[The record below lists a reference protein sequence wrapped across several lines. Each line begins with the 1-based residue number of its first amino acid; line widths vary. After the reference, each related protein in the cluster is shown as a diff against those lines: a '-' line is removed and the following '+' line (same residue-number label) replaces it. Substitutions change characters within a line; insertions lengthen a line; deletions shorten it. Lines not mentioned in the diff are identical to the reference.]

1 MPTMRPTVARL
12 AELSVRLARP
22 VERAVAHGHPWIYR
36 DALVPFTA
44 TPGSVATVLDGKGRF
59 LARGLVEDGPI
70 AVRVWTTRDRPIDAT
85 LVASRLDEALALRDR
100 LAPPETNALRL
111 VHGEGDRLPGLVV
124 DRYDDHAMVRLDGA
138 AIEALIRVMGLR
150 ELLVDRLGARG
161 VRAVLQKIGR
171 GEGKQVEAWQGRVP
185 QNPLVVLERGMK
197 LLADLRHGQKT
208 GLFLDHRDSRALV
221 RTLSNEQTVLN
232 LYGYVGGFSIAAG
245 LGGAHYVETVDV
257 AAPAIALAE
266 RAWSVNGLP
275 QGAHVGHA
283 TPAEDFLREAVAQGR
298 RWSVVIADPP
308 SFAPNA
314 AAKPQALRAYKA
326 LHRDALMCVE
336 PGGLYL
342 AASCSSHV
350 TREDF
355 EATMRESAHGQKRVL
370 TILARNGAGFDHPIP
385 IGFPEGEYLKS
396 VLVRVNPR

>member
-1 MPTMRPTVARL
+1 MPTMRSAVARL
-12 AELSVRLARP
+12 SEISVRLARP

-36 DALVPFTA
+36 DALKPFTA
-44 TPGSVATVLDGKGRF
+44 APGSVATVLDGKGRF
-59 LARGLVEDGPI
+59 LARGLIEDGPI
-70 AVRVWTTRDRPIDAT
+70 AVRVWTTRDRPIDAM
-85 LVASRLDEALALRDR
+85 LVASRLDEALALRDQ
-100 LAPPETNALRL
+100 LAPTDTNALRL
-111 VHGEGDRLPGLVV
+111 IHGEGDRLPGLVV

-138 AIEALIRVMGLR
+138 SVEAVLR
-150 ELLVDRLGARG
+150 ATGSRDLLLERLGARG
-161 VRAVLQKIGR
+161 VRNVLHKIGR
-171 GEGKQVEAWQGRVP
+171 GEGKQVEAWHGRVP
-185 QNPLVVLERGMK
+185 QNPLLVLERGMK

-208 GLFLDHRDSRALV
+208 GLFLDHRDARALV
-221 RTLSNEQTVLN
+221 RALSREQTVLN

-245 LGGAHYVETVDV
+245 LGGAGYVETVDV

-275 QGAHVGHA
+275 EGAHVGHS
-283 TPAEDFLREAVAQGR
+283 TPAEAFLHEAVAHGR

-308 SFAPNA
+308 SFAPSA

-326 LHRDALMCVE
+326 LHRDALLCVE

-355 EATMRESAHGQKRVL
+355 EATLRESAHAQKRML
-370 TILARNGAGFDHPIP
+370 TVLARLGAGFDHPIP
-385 IGFPEGEYLKS
+385 LGFPEGEYLKS
-396 VLVRVNPR
+396 VLVRVHPR